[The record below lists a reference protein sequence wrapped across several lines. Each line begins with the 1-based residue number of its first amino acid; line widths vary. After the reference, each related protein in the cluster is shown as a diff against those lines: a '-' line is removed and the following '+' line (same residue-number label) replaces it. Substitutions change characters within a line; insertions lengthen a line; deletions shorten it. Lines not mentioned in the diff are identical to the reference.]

1 MAAAVED
8 YRRCQNVI
16 DELKRL
22 LSLAQRLI
30 VLNGTTNPLWNS
42 LSSYKPGMSATSLL
56 TRYIEELDQ
65 NGMDTGDLPDGS
77 PNAALIN
84 KKSDYQSQMDELA
97 ENGKVSV
104 AINSI
109 DVYGLTSGGA
119 PIINLF
125 GNLE

>member
-1 MAAAVED
+1 
-8 YRRCQNVI
+8 
-16 DELKRL
+16 
-22 LSLAQRLI
+22 
-30 VLNGTTNPLWNS
+30 
-42 LSSYKPGMSATSLL
+42 MSATSLL

-77 PNAALIN
+77 PNVALIN